1 MNKEKKTRE
10 RCRNCIH
17 FHPIPQATNPNK
29 FSKNCICDLCPN
41 MLIDIFTRRPNW
53 CRKDDSL
60 AKPFDFANADYAKA
74 AEVGDEEHLVSPI
87 DICGKDEKDGEVESD
102 S

>member
-1 MNKEKKTRE
+1 MNKEKKSRE
-10 RCRNCIH
+10 RCKNCIH
-17 FHPIPQATNPNK
+17 FHRK
-29 FSKNCICDLCPN
+29 LDVKGKYSRNCICDLCKD

-53 CRKDDSL
+53 CRKEDPL
-60 AKPFDFANADYAKA
+60 AKPFDFANADYVKA
-74 AEVGDEEHLVSPI
+74 TEVGDEEHLVGPI